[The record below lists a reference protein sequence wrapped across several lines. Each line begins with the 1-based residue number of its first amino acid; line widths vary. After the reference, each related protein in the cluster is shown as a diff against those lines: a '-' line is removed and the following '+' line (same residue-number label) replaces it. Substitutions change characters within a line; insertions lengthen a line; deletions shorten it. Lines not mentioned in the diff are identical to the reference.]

1 MKSLKSIFI
10 LIFSFLFSL
19 SLFADMKFPTDFNLD
34 IKKKFSD
41 IEIKILY
48 RELFLNDKISFSCF
62 NNAIQ
67 GLEKIE
73 ELGNN
78 ANDNLL
84 VIIDYTKPSTEERL
98 FVVDLEKK
106 QLLISSLVTH
116 GRGTG
121 DLYATKFSNK
131 NNSYSTSSGFYL
143 TGNIYNGKHGESL
156 VLYGLEK
163 GKNDNAQKRTIVIHS
178 AYYAN
183 KNFAEKYGRLG
194 RSKGCLALPTDLNTK
209 IIHLISGGVV
219 LYVHTNFDE
228 NKEYDFSNF
237 LSVHLE
243 DNDKRI

>member
-1 MKSLKSIFI
+1 MKLLKYVFSLIIYFI
-10 LIFSFLFSL
+10 FSL
-19 SLFADMKFPTDFNLD
+19 SLFAEINFSNDFNLD

-41 IEIKILY
+41 LEIKTMY
-48 RELFLNDKISFSCF
+48 RDLSLNDKVSFSCF
-62 NNAIQ
+62 NNAMH

-73 ELGNN
+73 DLEIFDNSNN
-78 ANDNLL
+78 NLL
-84 VIIDYTKPSTEERL
+84 VMVDYTKPSTEERL
-98 FVVDLEKK
+98 FIIDLRKK

-156 VLYGLEK
+156 ELYGLEK
-163 GKNDNAQKRTIVIHS
+163 GKNDNAKKRTIVMHS

-183 KNFAEKYGRLG
+183 KAFAEKYGRLG
-194 RSKGCLALPTDLNTK
+194 RSKGCLALPTDLNAK
-209 IIHLISGGVV
+209 IINLISGGVV

-228 NKEYDFSNF
+228 NKEYDFSKL
-237 LSVHLE
+237 LS
-243 DNDKRI
+243 KSF

>member
-1 MKSLKSIFI
+1 MKLLKYVFLLIIYSI
-10 LIFSFLFSL
+10 FSL
-19 SLFADMKFPTDFNLD
+19 SLFAEINFSNDFNLD

-41 IEIKILY
+41 LEIKTMY
-48 RELFLNDKISFSCF
+48 RDLSLNDKVSFSCF
-62 NNAIQ
+62 NNAIH

-73 ELGNN
+73 DLEIFDNSNN
-78 ANDNLL
+78 NLL
-84 VIIDYTKPSTEERL
+84 VMVDYTKPSTKERL
-98 FVVDLEKK
+98 FIIDLRKK

-163 GKNDNAQKRTIVIHS
+163 GKNDNAKKRTIVMHS

-183 KNFAEKYGRLG
+183 KAFAEKYGRLG
-194 RSKGCLALPTDLNTK
+194 RSKGCLALPTDLNSK
-209 IIHLISGGVV
+209 IINLISDGVV

-228 NKEYDFSNF
+228 NKEYDFSKL
-237 LSVHLE
+237 LS
-243 DNDKRI
+243 KSF

>member
-1 MKSLKSIFI
+1 MKLLKYVFLLIIYFI
-10 LIFSFLFSL
+10 FSL
-19 SLFADMKFPTDFNLD
+19 SLFAEINFSNDFNLD

-41 IEIKILY
+41 LEIKTMY
-48 RELFLNDKISFSCF
+48 RDLSLNDKVSFSCF
-62 NNAIQ
+62 NNAIH

-73 ELGNN
+73 DLKIFDNSNN
-78 ANDNLL
+78 NLL
-84 VIIDYTKPSTEERL
+84 VMVDYTKPSTEERL
-98 FVVDLEKK
+98 FIIDIRKK

-121 DLYATKFSNK
+121 DLYATNFSNK

-163 GKNDNAQKRTIVIHS
+163 GKNDNAKKRTIVMHS

-183 KNFAEKYGRLG
+183 RTFAEKYGRLG
-194 RSKGCLALPTDLNTK
+194 RSKGCLALPTDLNAK
-209 IIHLISGGVV
+209 IINLISGGVV

-228 NKEYDFSNF
+228 NKEYDFSKL
-237 LSVHLE
+237 LS
-243 DNDKRI
+243 KSF

>member
-1 MKSLKSIFI
+1 MKLLKYVFSLIIYFI
-10 LIFSFLFSL
+10 FSL
-19 SLFADMKFPTDFNLD
+19 SLFAEINFSNDFKLS

-41 IEIKILY
+41 MDIKLMY
-48 RELFLNDKISFSCF
+48 TELCLNDKVSFSCF
-62 NNAIQ
+62 NNAIH

-73 ELGNN
+73 DLEIFDNSNN
-78 ANDNLL
+78 NLL
-84 VIIDYTKPSTEERL
+84 VMVDYTKPSTEERL
-98 FVVDLEKK
+98 FIIDLRKK

-156 VLYGLEK
+156 ELYGLEK
-163 GKNDNAQKRTIVIHS
+163 GKNDNAKKRTIVMHS

-183 KNFAEKYGRLG
+183 KAFAEKYGRLG
-194 RSKGCLALPTDLNTK
+194 RSKGCLVLPTDLNAK
-209 IIHLISGGVV
+209 IINLISGGVV

-228 NKEYDFSNF
+228 NKEYDFSKL
-237 LSVHLE
+237 LS
-243 DNDKRI
+243 KSF

>member
-1 MKSLKSIFI
+1 MKLLKYVFSLIIYFI
-10 LIFSFLFSL
+10 FSL
-19 SLFADMKFPTDFNLD
+19 SLFAEINFSNDFKLS

-41 IEIKILY
+41 LEIKTMY
-48 RELFLNDKISFSCF
+48 RDLCLNDKVSFSCF
-62 NNAIQ
+62 NNAMH

-73 ELGNN
+73 DLEIFDNSNN
-78 ANDNLL
+78 NLL
-84 VIIDYTKPSTEERL
+84 VMVDYTKPSTEERL
-98 FVVDLEKK
+98 FIIDLRKK

-156 VLYGLEK
+156 ELYGLEK
-163 GKNDNAQKRTIVIHS
+163 GKNDNAKKRTIVMHS

-183 KNFAEKYGRLG
+183 KAFAEKYGRLG
-194 RSKGCLALPTDLNTK
+194 RSKGCLVLPTDLNAK
-209 IIHLISGGVV
+209 IINLISGGVV

-228 NKEYDFSNF
+228 NKEYDFSKL
-237 LSVHLE
+237 LS
-243 DNDKRI
+243 NSF

>member
-1 MKSLKSIFI
+1 MKLLKYVFSLIIYFI
-10 LIFSFLFSL
+10 FSL
-19 SLFADMKFPTDFNLD
+19 SLFAEINFSNDFNLN

-41 IEIKILY
+41 MDIKLMY
-48 RELFLNDKISFSCF
+48 TELCLNDKVSFSCF
-62 NNAIQ
+62 NNAMH

-73 ELGNN
+73 DLEIFDNSNN
-78 ANDNLL
+78 NLL
-84 VIIDYTKPSTEERL
+84 VMVDYTKPSTEERL
-98 FVVDLEKK
+98 FIIDLRKK

-156 VLYGLEK
+156 ELYGLEK
-163 GKNDNAQKRTIVIHS
+163 GKNDNAKKRTIVMHS

-183 KNFAEKYGRLG
+183 KAFAEKYGRLG
-194 RSKGCLALPTDLNTK
+194 RSKGCLVLPTDLNAK
-209 IIHLISGGVV
+209 IINLISGGAV

-228 NKEYDFSNF
+228 NKEYDFSKL
-237 LSVHLE
+237 LS
-243 DNDKRI
+243 KSF

>member
-1 MKSLKSIFI
+1 MKLLKYVFSLIIYFI
-10 LIFSFLFSL
+10 FSL
-19 SLFADMKFPTDFNLD
+19 SLFAEINFSNDFKLS

-41 IEIKILY
+41 MDIKLMY
-48 RELFLNDKISFSCF
+48 TELCLNDKVSFSCF
-62 NNAIQ
+62 NNAMH

-73 ELGNN
+73 DLEIFDNSNN
-78 ANDNLL
+78 NLL
-84 VIIDYTKPSTEERL
+84 VMVDYTKPSTEERL
-98 FVVDLEKK
+98 FIIDLRKK

-156 VLYGLEK
+156 ELYGLEK
-163 GKNDNAQKRTIVIHS
+163 GKNDNAKKRTIVMHS

-183 KNFAEKYGRLG
+183 KAFAEKYGRLG
-194 RSKGCLALPTDLNTK
+194 RSKGCLALATDLNAK
-209 IIHLISGGVV
+209 IINLISGGVV

-228 NKEYDFSNF
+228 NKEYDFSKL
-237 LSVHLE
+237 LS
-243 DNDKRI
+243 KSF

>member
-1 MKSLKSIFI
+1 MKLLKYVFSLIIYFI
-10 LIFSFLFSL
+10 FSL
-19 SLFADMKFPTDFNLD
+19 SLFAEINFSNDFKLS

-41 IEIKILY
+41 MDIKLMY
-48 RELFLNDKISFSCF
+48 TELCLNDKVSFSCF
-62 NNAIQ
+62 NNAMH

-73 ELGNN
+73 DLEIFDNSNN
-78 ANDNLL
+78 NLL
-84 VIIDYTKPSTEERL
+84 VMVDYTKPSTEERL
-98 FVVDLEKK
+98 FIIDLRKK

-156 VLYGLEK
+156 ELYGLEK
-163 GKNDNAQKRTIVIHS
+163 GKNDNAKKRTIVMHS

-183 KNFAEKYGRLG
+183 KAFAEKYGRLG
-194 RSKGCLALPTDLNTK
+194 RSKGCLVLPTDLNAK
-209 IIHLISGGVV
+209 IINLLSGGVV

-228 NKEYDFSNF
+228 NKEYDFSKL
-237 LSVHLE
+237 LS
-243 DNDKRI
+243 KSF

>member
-1 MKSLKSIFI
+1 MKLLKYVFSLIIYFI
-10 LIFSFLFSL
+10 FSL
-19 SLFADMKFPTDFNLD
+19 SLFAEINFSNDFKLS

-41 IEIKILY
+41 MDIKLMY
-48 RELFLNDKISFSCF
+48 TELCLNDKVSLSCF
-62 NNAIQ
+62 NNAMH

-73 ELGNN
+73 DLEIFDNSNN
-78 ANDNLL
+78 NLL
-84 VIIDYTKPSTEERL
+84 VMVDYTKPSTEERL
-98 FVVDLEKK
+98 FIIDLRKK

-156 VLYGLEK
+156 ELYGLEK
-163 GKNDNAQKRTIVIHS
+163 GKNDNAKKRTIVMHS

-183 KNFAEKYGRLG
+183 KAFAEKYGRLG
-194 RSKGCLALPTDLNTK
+194 RSKGCLVLPTDLNAK
-209 IIHLISGGVV
+209 IINLISGGVV

-228 NKEYDFSNF
+228 NKEYDFSKL
-237 LSVHLE
+237 LS
-243 DNDKRI
+243 KSF

>member
-1 MKSLKSIFI
+1 MKLFKSILT
-10 LIFSFLFSL
+10 LIFYFIFSSL
-19 SLFADMKFPTDFNLD
+19 LFAEINFSNNFNLN

-41 IEIKILY
+41 LEIRTMY
-48 RELFLNDKISFSCF
+48 RDLSLNDKVSFSCF
-62 NNAIQ
+62 NNAIH

-73 ELGNN
+73 DLEIFDNSNN
-78 ANDNLL
+78 
-84 VIIDYTKPSTEERL
+84 TKPSTEERL
-98 FVVDLEKK
+98 FIIDLRKK

-121 DLYATKFSNK
+121 DLYATNFSNK

-163 GKNDNAQKRTIVIHS
+163 DKNDNAKKRTIVMHS

-183 KNFAEKYGRLG
+183 KAFAEKYGRLG
-194 RSKGCLALPTDLNTK
+194 RSKGCLALPTDLNSK
-209 IIHLISGGVV
+209 IINLISDGVV

-228 NKEYDFSNF
+228 NKEYDFSKL
-237 LSVHLE
+237 LS
-243 DNDKRI
+243 KSF

>member
-1 MKSLKSIFI
+1 MKLLKYVFSLIIYFI
-10 LIFSFLFSL
+10 FSL
-19 SLFADMKFPTDFNLD
+19 SLFAEINFSNDFNLD

-41 IEIKILY
+41 LEIKTMY
-48 RELFLNDKISFSCF
+48 RDLSLNDKVSFSCF
-62 NNAIQ
+62 NNAIH

-73 ELGNN
+73 DLEIFDNSNN
-78 ANDNLL
+78 NLL
-84 VIIDYTKPSTEERL
+84 VVVDYTKPSTEERL
-98 FVVDLEKK
+98 FIIDLRKK

-121 DLYATKFSNK
+121 DLYATNFSNK

-163 GKNDNAQKRTIVIHS
+163 GKNDNAKKRTIVMHS

-183 KNFAEKYGRLG
+183 KAFAEKYGRLG
-194 RSKGCLALPTDLNTK
+194 RSKGCLALPTDLNSK
-209 IIHLISGGVV
+209 IINLISDGVV

-228 NKEYDFSNF
+228 NKEYDFSKL
-237 LSVHLE
+237 LS
-243 DNDKRI
+243 KSF

>member
-1 MKSLKSIFI
+1 MKLLKYVFLLIIYFI
-10 LIFSFLFSL
+10 FSL
-19 SLFADMKFPTDFNLD
+19 SLFAEINFLNDFNLD

-41 IEIKILY
+41 LEIKTMY
-48 RELFLNDKISFSCF
+48 RDLSLNDKVSFSCF
-62 NNAIQ
+62 NNAIH

-73 ELGNN
+73 DLEIFDNSNN
-78 ANDNLL
+78 NLL
-84 VIIDYTKPSTEERL
+84 VMVDYTKPSTEERL
-98 FVVDLEKK
+98 FIIDLRKK

-121 DLYATKFSNK
+121 DLYATNFSNK

-163 GKNDNAQKRTIVIHS
+163 GKNDNAKKRTIVMHS

-183 KNFAEKYGRLG
+183 RTFAEKYGRLG
-194 RSKGCLALPTDLNTK
+194 RSKGCLALPTDLNAK
-209 IIHLISGGVV
+209 IINLISGGVV

-228 NKEYDFSNF
+228 NKEYDFSKL
-237 LSVHLE
+237 LS
-243 DNDKRI
+243 KSF

>member
-1 MKSLKSIFI
+1 MKLLKYVFSLINYFI
-10 LIFSFLFSL
+10 FSL
-19 SLFADMKFPTDFNLD
+19 SLFAEINFSNDFKLS

-41 IEIKILY
+41 LEIKTMY
-48 RELFLNDKISFSCF
+48 RDLCLNDKVSFSCF
-62 NNAIQ
+62 NNAMH

-73 ELGNN
+73 DLEIFDNSNN
-78 ANDNLL
+78 NLL
-84 VIIDYTKPSTEERL
+84 VMVDYTKPSTEERL
-98 FVVDLEKK
+98 FIIDLRKK

-156 VLYGLEK
+156 ELYGLEK
-163 GKNDNAQKRTIVIHS
+163 GKNDNAKKRTIVMHS

-183 KNFAEKYGRLG
+183 KAFAEKYGRLG
-194 RSKGCLALPTDLNTK
+194 RSKGCLVLPTDLNAK
-209 IIHLISGGVV
+209 IINLISGGVV

-228 NKEYDFSNF
+228 NKEYDFSKL
-237 LSVHLE
+237 LS
-243 DNDKRI
+243 KSF

>member
-1 MKSLKSIFI
+1 MKLLKYVFSLIIYFI
-10 LIFSFLFSL
+10 FSL
-19 SLFADMKFPTDFNLD
+19 SLFAEINFSNDFKLS

-41 IEIKILY
+41 MDIKLMY
-48 RELFLNDKISFSCF
+48 TELCLNDKVSFSCF
-62 NNAIQ
+62 NNAMH

-73 ELGNN
+73 DLEIFDNSHN
-78 ANDNLL
+78 NLL
-84 VIIDYTKPSTEERL
+84 VMVDYTKPSTEERL
-98 FVVDLEKK
+98 FIIDLRKK

-156 VLYGLEK
+156 ELYGLEK
-163 GKNDNAQKRTIVIHS
+163 GKNDNAKKRTIVMHS

-183 KNFAEKYGRLG
+183 KAFAEKYGRLG
-194 RSKGCLALPTDLNTK
+194 RSKGCLVLPTDLNAK
-209 IIHLISGGVV
+209 IINLISGGVV

-228 NKEYDFSNF
+228 NKEYDFSKL
-237 LSVHLE
+237 LS
-243 DNDKRI
+243 NSF

>member
-1 MKSLKSIFI
+1 MKLLKYVFSLIIYFI
-10 LIFSFLFSL
+10 FSL
-19 SLFADMKFPTDFNLD
+19 SLFAEINFSNDFKLS

-41 IEIKILY
+41 LEIKTMY
-48 RELFLNDKISFSCF
+48 RDLCLNDKVSFSCF
-62 NNAIQ
+62 NNAMH

-73 ELGNN
+73 DLEIFDNSNN
-78 ANDNLL
+78 NLL
-84 VIIDYTKPSTEERL
+84 VMVDYTKPSTEERL
-98 FVVDLEKK
+98 FIIDLRKK

-156 VLYGLEK
+156 ELYGLEK
-163 GKNDNAQKRTIVIHS
+163 GKNDNAKKRTIVMHS

-183 KNFAEKYGRLG
+183 KALAEKNGRLG
-194 RSKGCLALPTDLNTK
+194 RSKGCLVLPTDLNAK
-209 IIHLISGGVV
+209 IINLISGGVV

-228 NKEYDFSNF
+228 NKEYDFSKL
-237 LSVHLE
+237 LS
-243 DNDKRI
+243 KSF

>member
-19 SLFADMKFPTDFNLD
+19 SLFADINFSTDFNSN

-41 IEIKILY
+41 IEIKVMY
-48 RELFLNDKISFSCF
+48 RELSLNDKVSFSCF
-62 NNAIQ
+62 NNAMQ
-67 GLEKIE
+67 GLEKIK
-73 ELGNN
+73 ELNN

-84 VIIDYTKPSTEERL
+84 VIVDYTKPSTEERL

-106 QLLISSLVTH
+106 QVLISSLVAH

-121 DLYATKFSNK
+121 DLYATEFSNK

-143 TGNIYNGKHGESL
+143 TGDIYNGKHGESL

-163 GKNDNAQKRTIVIHS
+163 GKNDNAQKRTIVMHS

-194 RSKGCLALPTDLNTK
+194 RSKGCLALPTDLNSK
-209 IIHLISGGVV
+209 IIHLISDRVV

-228 NKEYDFSNF
+228 NKKYDFSKL
-237 LSVHLE
+237 LSIYLP
-243 DNDKRI
+243 DNDDKRM

>member
-1 MKSLKSIFI
+1 MKLLKSVFTLILYFI
-10 LIFSFLFSL
+10 FSL
-19 SLFADMKFPTDFNLD
+19 SLFAEINFSNDFKLS

-41 IEIKILY
+41 MDIKLMY
-48 RELFLNDKISFSCF
+48 TELCLNDKVSFSCF
-62 NNAIQ
+62 NNAMH

-73 ELGNN
+73 DLEIFDNSNN
-78 ANDNLL
+78 NLL
-84 VIIDYTKPSTEERL
+84 VMVDYTKPSTEERL
-98 FVVDLEKK
+98 FIIDLRKK

-156 VLYGLEK
+156 ELYGLEK
-163 GKNDNAQKRTIVIHS
+163 GKNDNAKKRTIVMHS

-183 KNFAEKYGRLG
+183 KAFAEKYGRLG
-194 RSKGCLALPTDLNTK
+194 RSKGCLVLPTDLNAK
-209 IIHLISGGVV
+209 IINLISGGVV

-228 NKEYDFSNF
+228 NKEYDFSKL
-237 LSVHLE
+237 LS
-243 DNDKRI
+243 KSF